1 MADKKHPQSFRFRLP
16 WRTRGSAVEPDPRPV
31 AKTQNLAQTTTS
43 ILVEQPPFRAAGK
56 ATVKAS
62 PSQAQAPS
70 RNEPP
75 PPSPSRSPTESQNS
89 TSGTTQTRVEV
100 ESSPSS
106 PSSPSRPATESQNS
120 SSRTTQTRV
129 EVESSPPSPSHA
141 ATESRKASSA
151 TAQTRVESF
160 RSSPSPIAS
169 QPQAASQ
176 ESPKAHSQPHT
187 QENSQLPSFSAE
199 SPSRATQPEPKE
211 PYAAL
216 STSETIFKAQ
226 NNTPTTVQTHAA
238 SAEAVE
244 TVASPKKVDPD
255 TIGGDQKHH
264 PESETESKEHK
275 EREKVLLVIKEEKA
289 NDPDYKELMQET
301 ATQLHAAVTGFGK
314 HTKDLLEVASQAEQ
328 RHSKEEAFDRK
339 ETLASSS
346 SSSKLTKAP
355 EDTSTPRIS
364 IQKMVSSTV
373 KQAPLHREIREN
385 ALKLNKLAIEDQMHE
400 KPVSIVTVAGENRGA
415 SMHISSEPEKGG
427 EFMPIH
433 RSYKTNPDDSLE
445 ATTDGE
451 VSSEG
456 EKFDQTSKED
466 RHMIAY
472 INNNVQSINNAIVLN
487 TSVAERNPGVQTVFS
502 HNPAESIKPNG
513 KSDPLKTHK
522 AQITK
527 TPSEKLTH
535 ESTVR
540 RRCLR
545 GLFMEPSDSDPD
557 NPEKPRRHGC
567 RYSCG
572 MNREDTNTGI
582 L

>member
-1 MADKKHPQSFRFRLP
+1 MADKKHPQSFHFRLP
-16 WRTRGSAVEPDPRPV
+16 WRTRGSQVEPDPRPV
-31 AKTQNLAQTTTS
+31 AKTQNPAQTTTS
-43 ILVEQPPFRAAGK
+43 IPVERPPFRPAGK
-56 ATVKAS
+56 APVKAS

-199 SPSRATQPEPKE
+199 SPSPATQPEPKE
-211 PYAAL
+211 PYAAI

-502 HNPAESIKPNG
+502 HSPAESIKPNG

>member
-255 TIGGDQKHH
+255 TIGGDQKPH